1 MILLNVMTR
10 SPNDLSETIP
20 ISNVKILSK
29 RLAIKGI
36 RKAASPGRADAACGL
51 LREIAADAGAVDEDC
66 FSCGGRPL
74 YWFG

>member
-1 MILLNVMTR
+1 M
-10 SPNDLSETIP
+10 E
-20 ISNVKILSK
+20 
-29 RLAIKGI
+29 AI

-51 LREIAADAGAVDEDC
+51 LREIAADGAVDEDC